1 MKRFRWRQLGA
12 CPFTCPV
19 CQDAV
24 VHERHRVVT
33 EVRRPFRKPVDL
45 PYAEMVRC
53 PQCGHAALVERGFG
67 DGFRAR
73 DGEAPY
79 DALVRFFGREHREV
93 ALADAYRNAK
103 VDLMSNDSR
112 WQLILNAFAHAS
124 YEQFVPPVGSI
135 PRRTTLNRITALI
148 LGFLM
153 ITMGSS
159 VVFTVIAVMLP
170 AAPHPAQDVLAI
182 VMMIATIAGVIG
194 LVAWHAWCFWKE
206 WSVEIHRRRSTVRVH
221 RSLARMLT
229 GLDADGSTL
238 RDAKKTALENKWV
251 TATADPEKVLEL
263 IATGAGNKLHAAP
276 ATPAGTTD
284 APTKKPRTK

>member
-1 MKRFRWRQLGA
+1 VKRFRWRQHGA

-24 VHERHRVVT
+24 IHERHRVVT
-33 EVRRPFRKPVDL
+33 EVRRPFREPVDL

-53 PQCGHAALVERGFG
+53 PRCGHGALVERGFG

-73 DGEAPY
+73 EDEEPY

-112 WQLILNAFAHAS
+112 WQLMLNAFAHAS
-124 YEQFVPPVGSI
+124 YEQFVPPVGSM
-135 PRRTTLNRITALI
+135 PRKTTLGRLSSYLLGTLI
-148 LGFLM
+148 L
-153 ITMGSS
+153 TM
-159 VVFTVIAVMLP
+159 VVTVVAGIVLALLPERLRDIGTVIGPLS
-170 AAPHPAQDVLAI
+170 LGGAI
-182 VMMIATIAGVIG
+182 FGMTG
-194 LVAWHAWCFWKE
+194 WHAWCFWKE

-251 TATADPEKVLEL
+251 TAAVDPEKILEL
-263 IATGAGNKLHAAP
+263 IAAGAGNQLHAGP
-276 ATPAGTTD
+276 ATPAAPADT
-284 APTKKPRTK
+284 PTKKPRTK